1 MREPLP
7 HACQPAAVSGLGC
20 PHWTVGGL
28 DRSGR
33 RWHGRAVEV
42 RTVSFEKLQRDKRK
56 ARLRDVRR
64 LARGEV
70 TPEQLQDENSLVP
83 MSATISII
91 DLRETLER
99 YYGK

>member
-1 MREPLP
+1 MDAR
-7 HACQPAAVSGLGC
+7 
-20 PHWTVGGL
+20 GL
-28 DRSGR
+28 DRSDR
-33 RWHGRAVEV
+33 RWHCPAVEV
-42 RTVSFEKLQRDKRK
+42 KTVSFERLQRDKRK

-83 MSATISII
+83 MNATISII

>member
-20 PHWTVGGL
+20 PRTARGL
-28 DRSGR
+28 DRRDR
-33 RWHGRAVEV
+33 RWHCPGVAVK
-42 RTVSFEKLQRDKRK
+42 TVSFEKLQRDKRK

-64 LARGEV
+64 LRRGEV